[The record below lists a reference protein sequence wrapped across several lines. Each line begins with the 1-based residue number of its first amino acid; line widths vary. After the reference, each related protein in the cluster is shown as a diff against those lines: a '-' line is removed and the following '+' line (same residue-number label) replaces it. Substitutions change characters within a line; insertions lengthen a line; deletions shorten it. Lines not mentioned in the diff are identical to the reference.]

1 MRQISISVLLL
12 GLACDVASAQKPDS
26 LTFFRAP
33 VVATRS
39 RAAARRDAEQRR
51 RRIDFLDARSLSPTA
66 AFLGKPQPLW
76 ATTLLTAGAEQTVYL
91 LGRSPVSRR
100 PGVPAARGDLART
113 PPGAGRVR
121 EGDRP

>member
-33 VVATRS
+33 VVGTRS
-39 RAAARRDAEQRR
+39 RAAARRDAEQRGR
-51 RRIDFLDARSLSPTA
+51 GIDFLDARSLSPTA

-76 ATTLLTAGAEQTVYL
+76 ATTLLTAGDEQTIYL
-91 LGRSPVSRR
+91 LVRRAVSS
-100 PGVPAARGDLART
+100 VPEVHARWD
-113 PPGAGRVR
+113 
-121 EGDRP
+121 D